1 MNCNFWVNLQMYYIS
16 KCLELTGL
24 CVIGSG
30 MVQNFPKLM
39 NPKWL
44 LAGGLFFTMAEIG
57 GIIGPISIGIIYD
70 YYNNFNYALGFYS
83 LILIVMIIPVMFLK
97 KLN

>member
-1 MNCNFWVNLQMYYIS
+1 MYYLS

-30 MVQNFPKLM
+30 MINNFPKLM

-44 LAGGLFFTMAEIG
+44 LVG
-57 GIIGPISIGIIYD
+57 GIVFAMGWVIEKY
-70 YYNNFNYALGFYS
+70 
-83 LILIVMIIPVMFLK
+83 ILK
-97 KLN
+97 

>member
-1 MNCNFWVNLQMYYIS
+1 MYYLA

-30 MVQNFPKLM
+30 MINNFPKLM

-44 LAGGLFFTMAEIG
+44 LVG
-57 GIIGPISIGIIYD
+57 GIVFAMGWVIEKY
-70 YYNNFNYALGFYS
+70 
-83 LILIVMIIPVMFLK
+83 ILK
-97 KLN
+97 

>member
-30 MVQNFPKLM
+30 MIQNFPKLM

-44 LAGGLFFTMAEIG
+44 LAGGLFFAAG
-57 GIIGPISIGIIYD
+57 W
-70 YYNNFNYALGFYS
+70 
-83 LILIVMIIPVMFLK
+83 VMEKYLLK
-97 KLN
+97 